1 MNGRRHK
8 GRKTMDKR
16 LLAAGLAAGLA
27 AAAVPAA
34 AQAPFADVGRQPEI
48 SILINSSPWFGGFE
62 KIVDL
67 YEKQTGNKIKLDVTP
82 YGGMLEKARNAV
94 RAATSPYDILNLDAL
109 WTIEFYEGGFLKP
122 LAEIDP
128 NFALPSEVLTYEDS
142 NYWNAQRRWR
152 TRDGGKL
159 MGYSPNGNIHVL
171 YYRGDLFRQAG
182 LQPPRTWDDV
192 AAACEKLGKPPEL
205 YGFLARGERGNAVR
219 FDWMPFMIGG
229 GADIL
234 KAPAEGDFT
243 VTVNSP
249 AAKAALD
256 RYVGLLRRCAPPNAG
271 VLGQGDLIQLMST
284 GRALQGIAVIAAWPS
299 LEDRT
304 KSAVV
309 GKMDAAV
316 VPACPGGQPGVVIG
330 NWHFVVPKNVPDA
343 RKKAALAFSRWFLT
357 AGAQREYALAGGI
370 PVRAD
375 IFASDLAARPEFRW
389 MKAYGDSQPFA
400 RQELGFAE
408 GAQVEQILGL
418 RLNQAVI
425 GEMSS
430 AKALNAAAADIEELL
445 KRNGRRTGRLAD
457 LPE

>member
-1 MNGRRHK
+1 ML
-8 GRKTMDKR
+8 KR
-16 LLAAGLAAGLA
+16 LFAAALMGLGLASA
-27 AAAVPAA
+27 PAT
-34 AQAPFADVGRQPEI
+34 AQAPFADVGKHPPL

-62 KIVDL
+62 KVVDL
-67 YEKQTGNKIKLDVTP
+67 YEKQTGNKVSLDVTP
-82 YGGMLEKARNAV
+82 FGGMLEKARNAV
-94 RAATSPYDILNLDAL
+94 RGATSPYDILNLDTQ
-109 WTIEFYEGGFLKP
+109 WTIEFYEGGTLTP
-122 LAEIDP
+122 LTDIDP
-128 NFALPSEVLTYEDS
+128 SFVLPPELLTYQDS
-142 NYWNAQRRWR
+142 NYWNAERRWR
-152 TRDGGKL
+152 TRAGGKL
-159 MGYSPNGNIHVL
+159 MAYSPNGNIHVL

-182 LQPPRTWDDV
+182 LQAPRTWDDV

-234 KAPAEGDFT
+234 KAPADGDYT
-243 VTVNSP
+243 VTINSP

-271 VLGQGDLIQLMST
+271 VLGQGDLIQLMAT
-284 GRALQGIAVIAAWPS
+284 GRALQGIAVIAAWPNF
-299 LEDRT
+299 EDRT

-309 GKMDAAV
+309 GKMEAAV
-316 VPACPGGQPGVVIG
+316 VPAFPGGTPGVVIG

-370 PVRAD
+370 PVRSD
-375 IFASDLAARPEFRW
+375 IFASDLASRPEFRW
-389 MKAYGDSQPFA
+389 MKAYGESQPFA

-430 AKALNAAAADIEELL
+430 AKALNAAAAEIEELL
-445 KRNGRRTGRLAD
+445 RRNGRRTGRLPD
-457 LPE
+457 LTE